1 MEGRKNQYFEISK
14 IIKNQHLS
22 STCSEGISAEFL
34 YVCSKIKPYE
44 KLNPPLSVSCVNLFL

>member
-22 STCSEGISAEFL
+22 STCSEGISAKNSGRGIIISPQINDL
-34 YVCSKIKPYE
+34 QRT
-44 KLNPPLSVSCVNLFL
+44 